1 MLLIAGL
8 GNPGPRYQ
16 ATRHNIGFRLIDEL
30 ARQCGVPASAFRERF
45 HGEIAS
51 ARLRA
56 GGSPGREEELLL
68 LRPQT
73 FMNESGRSVQA
84 ACTFYKIKPSELIV
98 AHDELDLP
106 FTDVRLKKGGG
117 DGGNRGIRSVSGAL
131 GPDYVRIRLGI
142 GRPPADFRGDPADFV
157 LQAFASTEQAGVE
170 EMLTRGA
177 EAVSLVTSLGLEKAM
192 NRINQRPPR

>member
-16 ATRHNIGFRLIDEL
+16 ATRHNVGFRVIDEL
-30 ARQCGVPASAFRERF
+30 ARQCGVPASAFKDRF
-45 HGEIAS
+45 QGELAS
-51 ARLRA
+51 ARL
-56 GGSPGREEELLL
+56 GDQELLL

-84 ACTFYKIKPSELIV
+84 ACTFYKIKPSELVV

-106 FTDVRLKKGGG
+106 FADVRLKQGGG
-117 DGGNRGIRSVSGAL
+117 DGGNRGIRSISGAI

-142 GRPPADFRGDPADFV
+142 GRPPPDFRGDVADFV
-157 LQAFASTEQAGVE
+157 LQAFPSAELATLEKMV
-170 EMLTRGA
+170 TRA
-177 EAVSLVTSLGLEKAM
+177 TEAVSLVTSLGLEKAM
-192 NRINQRPPR
+192 NRINQRPER

>member
-1 MLLIAGL
+1 MLLMVGL

-16 ATRHNIGFRLIDEL
+16 ATRHNVGFRFIDEL
-30 ARQCGVPASAFRERF
+30 ARQCGVPASSFKDRF
-45 HGEIAS
+45 HGEVAS
-51 ARLRA
+51 GRL
-56 GGSPGREEELLL
+56 GTEDVLL

-117 DGGNRGIRSVSGAL
+117 DGGNRGVRSITGAI

-142 GRPPADFRGDPADFV
+142 GRPPPDFRGDVADFV
-157 LQAFASTEQAGVE
+157 LQAFASTEQASVE
-170 EMLTRGA
+170 QMLTRA
-177 EAVSLVTSLGLEKAM
+177 TEAASLVTSLGLEKAM
-192 NRINQRPPR
+192 NRINQRP

>member
-16 ATRHNIGFRLIDEL
+16 PTRHNVGFRVIDEL
-30 ARQCGVPASAFRERF
+30 ARLCGVPASAFKARF

-51 ARLRA
+51 ARLP
-56 GGSPGREEELLL
+56 GSSDELLL

-84 ACTFYKIKPSELIV
+84 ACTFYKLKPSDLIV
-98 AHDELDLP
+98 AHDDLDVP
-106 FTDVRLKKGGG
+106 FPEVRLKQGGG
-117 DGGNRGIRSVSGAL
+117 DGGQRGIRSVSAAL
-131 GPDYVRIRLGI
+131 GPEYLRIRLGI
-142 GRPPADFRGDPADFV
+142 GRPPPDFRGDVADFV
-157 LQAFASTEQAGVE
+157 LQAFPSAELATVEQMVARA
-170 EMLTRGA
+170 T

-192 NRINQRPPR
+192 NRINQRPAR

>member
-8 GNPGPRYQ
+8 GNPGPRYSS
-16 ATRHNIGFRLIDEL
+16 TRHNIGFRVIDEL
-30 ARQCGVPASAFRERF
+30 ARKCGVADSAFRERF
-45 HGEIAS
+45 HGEVAS
-51 ARLRA
+51 ARL
-56 GGSPGREEELLL
+56 GDTELLL

-106 FTDVRLKKGGG
+106 FGDVRMKKGGG

-142 GRPPADFRGDPADFV
+142 GRPPPDFRGDPADFV
-157 LQAFASTEQAGVE
+157 LQAFALAEQAGVDQ
-170 EMLTRGA
+170 MLSRAT
-177 EAVSLVTSLGLEKAM
+177 EAVSLFTSFGLEKAM
-192 NRINQRPPR
+192 NRINQRPSR

>member
-16 ATRHNIGFRLIDEL
+16 ATRHNVGFRLIDEL
-30 ARQCGVPASAFRERF
+30 ARQCGVPASAFKERF

-51 ARLRA
+51 ARL
-56 GGSPGREEELLL
+56 GDQELVL

-84 ACTFYKIKPSELIV
+84 ACTFYKLKPADLIV
-98 AHDELDLP
+98 AHDDLDVP
-106 FTDVRLKKGGG
+106 FSEVRLKQGGG
-117 DGGNRGIRSVSGAL
+117 DGGQRGVRSVTAAL
-131 GPDYVRIRLGI
+131 GPDYIRIRLGI
-142 GRPPADFRGDPADFV
+142 GRPPPDFRGDVADFV
-157 LQAFASTEQAGVE
+157 LQAFPSAELATVEQMVA
-170 EMLTRGA
+170 RAA

>member
-16 ATRHNIGFRLIDEL
+16 ATRHNLGFRVIDEL
-30 ARQCGVPASAFRERF
+30 ARQCGVPASAFREKF
-45 HGEIAS
+45 HGELAS
-51 ARLRA
+51 ARL
-56 GGSPGREEELLL
+56 GDEELLL
-68 LRPQT
+68 LKPLT
-73 FMNESGRSVQA
+73 FMNDSGRSVQA

-106 FTDVRLKKGGG
+106 FADVRLKKGGG

-142 GRPPADFRGDPADFV
+142 GRPPPDFRGDPADFV
-157 LQAFASTEQAGVE
+157 LQSFPLAEQAIVE
-170 EMLTRGA
+170 QMISRAT
-177 EAVSLVTSLGLEKAM
+177 EAASLVTSLGLEKAM
-192 NRINQRPPR
+192 NRINQRPAR

>member
-16 ATRHNIGFRLIDEL
+16 ATRHNVGFRVIDEL
-30 ARQCGVPASAFRERF
+30 ARQCGVPASAFKDRF
-45 HGEIAS
+45 HGEVAS
-51 ARLRA
+51 ARL
-56 GGSPGREEELLL
+56 PGTGEELLL

-106 FTDVRLKKGGG
+106 FSEVRLKQGGG
-117 DGGNRGIRSVSGAL
+117 DGGNRGIRSITAAL
-131 GPDYVRIRLGI
+131 GPDYIRIRLGI
-142 GRPPADFRGDPADFV
+142 GRPPPDFRGDVADFV
-157 LQAFASTEQAGVE
+157 LQAFPSAELAAVEQMV
-170 EMLTRGA
+170 TRA
-177 EAVSLVTSLGLEKAM
+177 TEAVSLVTSLGLEKAM
-192 NRINQRPPR
+192 NRINQRPLR

>member
-16 ATRHNIGFRLIDEL
+16 ATRHNIGFRVIDEL
-30 ARQCGVPASAFRERF
+30 ARQCGLPASAFREKF
-45 HGEIAS
+45 HGELAS
-51 ARLRA
+51 ARL
-56 GGSPGREEELLL
+56 GDEELLL
-68 LRPQT
+68 LKPQT
-73 FMNESGRSVQA
+73 FMNDSGRSVQA

-106 FTDVRLKKGGG
+106 FADVRLKKGGG

-142 GRPPADFRGDPADFV
+142 GRPPPDFRGDPADFV
-157 LQAFASTEQAGVE
+157 LQSFPLAEQAIVE
-170 EMLTRGA
+170 QMISRAT

-192 NRINQRPPR
+192 NRINQRPAR

>member
-8 GNPGPRYQ
+8 GNPGPRYA
-16 ATRHNIGFRLIDEL
+16 ATRHNLGFRLIDEL
-30 ARQCGVPASAFRERF
+30 SRKCGVSDSAFRDRF
-45 HGEIAS
+45 HGELAA
-51 ARLRA
+51 ARL
-56 GGSPGREEELLL
+56 GEHELLL

-106 FTDVRLKKGGG
+106 FADVRLKKGGG
-117 DGGNRGIRSVSGAL
+117 DGGNRGIRSITAAL

-142 GRPPADFRGDPADFV
+142 GRPPPDFRGDPADFV
-157 LQAFASTEQAGVE
+157 LQAFASTELSDVE
-170 EMLTRGA
+170 KMLERGA

-192 NRINQRPPR
+192 NRINQRPAR

>member
-1 MLLIAGL
+1 MLLIVGL

-16 ATRHNIGFRLIDEL
+16 ATRHNVGFRVIDEL
-30 ARQCGVPASAFRERF
+30 ARQCGVPASAFKDRF
-45 HGEIAS
+45 HGEVAS
-51 ARLRA
+51 ARL
-56 GGSPGREEELLL
+56 PGTGEELLL

-106 FTDVRLKKGGG
+106 FSEVRLKQGGG
-117 DGGNRGIRSVSGAL
+117 DGGNRGIRSVTAAL

-142 GRPPADFRGDPADFV
+142 GRPPPDFRGDVADFV
-157 LQAFASTEQAGVE
+157 LQAFPSAELAAVEQMV
-170 EMLTRGA
+170 TRA
-177 EAVSLVTSLGLEKAM
+177 TEAVSLVTSLGLEKAM
-192 NRINQRPPR
+192 NRINQRPAR

>member
-16 ATRHNIGFRLIDEL
+16 ATRHNLGFRLIDEL
-30 ARQCGVPASAFRERF
+30 ARQCGTPASAFRERF

-51 ARLRA
+51 ARL
-56 GGSPGREEELLL
+56 GGEEVLL

-84 ACTFYKIKPSELIV
+84 ACTFYKIKPAELIV

-106 FTDVRLKKGGG
+106 FAEVRLKKGGG
-117 DGGNRGIRSVSGAL
+117 DGGNRGIRSVTAAL
-131 GPDYVRIRLGI
+131 GPDYVRVRLGI
-142 GRPPADFRGDPADFV
+142 GRPPPDFRGDPADFV
-157 LQAFASTEQAGVE
+157 LQAFAPEELATVEQ
-170 EMLTRGA
+170 MLARAA

-192 NRINQRPPR
+192 NRTNQRPLR

>member
-16 ATRHNIGFRLIDEL
+16 ATRHNVGFRVIDEL
-30 ARQCGVPASAFRERF
+30 ARQCGVPASAFKDRF
-45 HGEIAS
+45 HGEVAS
-51 ARLRA
+51 ARL
-56 GGSPGREEELLL
+56 PGTGEELLL

-106 FTDVRLKKGGG
+106 FSEVRLKQGGG
-117 DGGNRGIRSVSGAL
+117 DGGNRGIRSVTAAL

-142 GRPPADFRGDPADFV
+142 GRPPPDFRGDVADFV
-157 LQAFASTEQAGVE
+157 LQAFPSAELAAVEQMV
-170 EMLTRGA
+170 TRA
-177 EAVSLVTSLGLEKAM
+177 TEAVSLVTSLGLEKAM
-192 NRINQRPPR
+192 NRINQRPAR

>member
-16 ATRHNIGFRLIDEL
+16 ATRHNLGFRVIDEL
-30 ARQCGVPASAFRERF
+30 ARQCGVPASAFRDRF

-51 ARLRA
+51 ARLA
-56 GGSPGREEELLL
+56 DEELLL

-73 FMNESGRSVQA
+73 FMNDSGRSVQA
-84 ACTFYKIKPSELIV
+84 ACTFYKLKPAELIV

-106 FTDVRLKKGGG
+106 FGELRLKKGGG
-117 DGGNRGIRSVSGAL
+117 DGGNRGIRSVTAAL

-142 GRPPADFRGDPADFV
+142 GRPPPDFKGDPADFV
-157 LQAFASTEQAGVE
+157 LQAVPSAEQAAVE
-170 EMLTRGA
+170 QMVSRAT

-192 NRINQRPPR
+192 NRINQRPVH

>member
-16 ATRHNIGFRLIDEL
+16 ATRHNVGFRVIDEL
-30 ARQCGVPASAFRERF
+30 ARQCGVPASAFKDRF
-45 HGEIAS
+45 HGEVAS
-51 ARLRA
+51 ARLPGA
-56 GGSPGREEELLL
+56 GEELLL

-106 FTDVRLKKGGG
+106 FSEVRLKQGGG
-117 DGGNRGIRSVSGAL
+117 DGGNRGIRSVTAAL

-142 GRPPADFRGDPADFV
+142 GRPPPDFRGDVADFV
-157 LQAFASTEQAGVE
+157 LQAFPSAELAAVEQMV
-170 EMLTRGA
+170 TRA
-177 EAVSLVTSLGLEKAM
+177 TEAVSLVTSLGLEKAM
-192 NRINQRPPR
+192 NRINQRPAR

>member
-8 GNPGPRYQ
+8 GNPGPRYA
-16 ATRHNIGFRLIDEL
+16 ATRHNVGFRLIDEL
-30 ARQCGVPASAFRERF
+30 ARQCGVPASAFKERF

-51 ARLRA
+51 ARL
-56 GGSPGREEELLL
+56 GDQELVL

-84 ACTFYKIKPSELIV
+84 ACTFYKLKPADLIV
-98 AHDELDLP
+98 AHDDLDVP
-106 FTDVRLKKGGG
+106 FSEVRIKKGGG
-117 DGGNRGIRSVSGAL
+117 DGGQRGVRSVTAAL

-142 GRPPADFRGDPADFV
+142 GRPPPDFRGDVADFV
-157 LQAFASTEQAGVE
+157 LQAFPSAELATVEQMV
-170 EMLTRGA
+170 TRAA

-192 NRINQRPPR
+192 NRINQRPAR

>member
-16 ATRHNIGFRLIDEL
+16 ATRHNVGFRVIDEL
-30 ARQCGVPASAFRERF
+30 ARQCGVPASAFKDRF
-45 HGEIAS
+45 NGELAS
-51 ARLRA
+51 ARL
-56 GGSPGREEELLL
+56 GGQELLL

-106 FTDVRLKKGGG
+106 FADVRLKQGGG
-117 DGGNRGIRSVSGAL
+117 DGGNRGIRSISGAI
-131 GPDYVRIRLGI
+131 GSEYVRIRLGI
-142 GRPPADFRGDPADFV
+142 GRPPPDFRGDVADFV
-157 LQAFASTEQAGVE
+157 LQAFPSAELATVEQMVARA
-170 EMLTRGA
+170 T
-177 EAVSLVTSLGLEKAM
+177 EAVSLVTSVGLEKAM
-192 NRINQRPPR
+192 NRINQRP

>member
-16 ATRHNIGFRLIDEL
+16 ATRHNLGFRLIDEL
-30 ARQCGVPASAFRERF
+30 AQRCGVAASAFRERF
-45 HGEIAS
+45 HGEVAS
-51 ARLRA
+51 ARLRV
-56 GGSPGREEELLL
+56 GDREEELLL
-68 LRPQT
+68 LRPMT

-106 FTDVRLKKGGG
+106 FADVKLKKGGG

-142 GRPPADFRGDPADFV
+142 GRPPPDFRGDPADFV
-157 LQAFASTEQAGVE
+157 LQAFPFAEQAIVE
-170 EMLTRGA
+170 QMLARGA

-192 NRINQRPPR
+192 NRINQRPLR

>member
-16 ATRHNIGFRLIDEL
+16 ATRHNLGFRAIDAL
-30 ARQCGVPASAFRERF
+30 AAKCAVPATAFRERF

-51 ARLRA
+51 ARL
-56 GGSPGREEELLL
+56 GDTELLL

-84 ACTFYKIKPSELIV
+84 ACTFYKIKPSELLV

-106 FTDVRLKKGGG
+106 FADLRLKKGGG
-117 DGGNRGIRSVSGAL
+117 DGGNRGIRSVTAAL
-131 GPDYVRIRLGI
+131 GPDYMRLRLGI
-142 GRPPADFRGDPADFV
+142 GRPPPDFRGDPADFV
-157 LQAFASTEQAGVE
+157 LQAFASAELPAVEQ
-170 EMLTRGA
+170 MLGRAT

-192 NRINQRPPR
+192 NRINQRPAR